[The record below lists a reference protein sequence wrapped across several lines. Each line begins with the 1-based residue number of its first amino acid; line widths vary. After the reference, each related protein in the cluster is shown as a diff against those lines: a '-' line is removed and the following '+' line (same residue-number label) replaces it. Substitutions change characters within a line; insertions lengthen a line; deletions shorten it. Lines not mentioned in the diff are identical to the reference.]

1 MKIKT
6 IKATLRAKLDELLE
20 TIEDEEVRK
29 LVAQNTIA
37 TGGCI
42 ASMLLKEPVNDFDLY
57 FRNKETALA
66 VANYYVK
73 VFTDE
78 QEAKAKKAEK
88 KKKGENDDGK
98 DAKDREVDELLKKH
112 GMRADKS
119 GQATKLGATKFHD
132 PSSGAK
138 PTTPLDGFKE
148 AARKEV
154 DVPITV
160 EDYDGR
166 IKIVVKSAGV
176 ASDSTGSYH
185 YFEGDPDGN
194 EASKYLKSVFEGN
207 EFQKR
212 KPGSY
217 APILL
222 TDNAITLSDDVQL
235 VLRFYGDPEEIHKF
249 YDFVHCT
256 NYWTSWDDEVVTNK
270 GALES
275 LLARELRYV
284 GSQYPI
290 CSIIRIRKFIKRGWT
305 INAGQIFKMCVQ
317 LSAMV
322 TPQPEGKKW
331 YEPNAD
337 NLLLD
342 NMELLQDQLAGVDQA
357 YFIEIIEHLKKPP
370 EEGKDGKTLDQTYL
384 FQLIDEVF

>member
-6 IKATLRAKLDELLE
+6 IKATLRAKLNELLE
-20 TIEDEEVRK
+20 TIEDDEVKK

-73 VFTDE
+73 VFSDE
-78 QEAKAKKAEK
+78 QEAKAKKKNK
-88 KKKGENDDGK
+88 KKKADGK
-98 DAKDREVDELLKKH
+98 DAKDQEIDDMLAKH
-112 GMRADKS
+112 GMKADAS
-119 GQATKLGATKFHD
+119 GKATKSHAFIAPDT
-132 PSSGAK
+132 PS
-138 PTTPLDGFKE
+138 E
-148 AARKEV
+148 REV

-160 EDYDGR
+160 EDFDGR

-176 ASDSTGSYH
+176 ASDSKGSYH
-185 YFEGDPDGN
+185 YFEGDPDGD

-222 TDNAITLSDDVQL
+222 TDNAITLSDDVQM

-270 GALES
+270 EALES

-290 CSIIRIRKFIKRGWT
+290 CSIIRIRKFLKRGWT
-305 INAGQIFKMCVQ
+305 INAGQVFKMCVQ

-322 TPQPEGKKW
+322 TPQPDGKKW
-331 YEPNAD
+331 YEPNAN

-342 NMELLQDQLAGVDQA
+342 DMDLLQDQLVGVDQA
-357 YFIEIIEHLKKPP
+357 YFMEIIDKLKKPP
-370 EEGKDGKTLDQTYL
+370 EDGKTVDQTYL
-384 FQLIDEVF
+384 FQLIDEIF

>member
-1 MKIKT
+1 MKVKT

-20 TIEDEEVRK
+20 TIDDDEVKK
-29 LVAQNTIA
+29 LVAANTIV

-66 VANYYVK
+66 VANYYVQE
-73 VFTDE
+73 FTAE
-78 QEAKAKKAEK
+78 KEAKAKKAEK
-88 KKKGENDDGK
+88 KKKKDGK
-98 DAKDREVDELLKKH
+98 GDAKDEEIA
-112 GMRADKS
+112 GMLAKRGMTADKS
-119 GQATKLGATKFHD
+119 GKATKFHVV
-132 PSSGAK
+132 GEEK
-138 PTTPLDGFKE
+138 PTSPLDALEDME
-148 AARKEV
+148 APPPRPGVE
-154 DVPITV
+154 VPITV
-160 EDYDGR
+160 CEHEGR
-166 IKIVVKSAGV
+166 VRIVVKSAGV
-176 ASDSTGSYH
+176 ASTDKGEYN
-185 YFEGDPDGN
+185 YFEAGDPEGDS
-194 EASKYLKSVFEGN
+194 ASQYLKTVFEGN

-212 KPGSY
+212 KPGTY

-222 TDNAITLSDDVQL
+222 TDNAITLSDDVQM
-235 VLRFYGDPEEIHKF
+235 VLRFYGEPGEIHEF

-270 GALES
+270 EALES

-290 CSIIRIRKFIKRGWT
+290 CSIIRIRKFLKRGWS
-305 INAGQIFKMCVQ
+305 INAGQVFKMCVQ
-317 LSAMV
+317 MAAMV

-342 NMELLQDQLAGVDQA
+342 NIPLLQDQLIGVDQA
-357 YFIEIIEHLKKPP
+357 YFMEIINKLKNPP
-370 EEGKDGKTLDQTYL
+370 EDGKAVDQTYL